1 MFFKPRPISK
11 LNMRPPSPQA
21 SRFGVA
27 IVAIVKNEG
36 RFIKEWALFHALAG
50 VRHFYIYDNG
60 STDDTCEKLN
70 LALPHEA
77 VTIIPWDQSLTS
89 GRGGSELHNQVLAFA
104 HALAN
109 YGGAFRWMAFIDVDE
124 FIVPK
129 MHNSIDDALSEVSEA
144 AHISLPWHMFGRS
157 GHEAT
162 PAGGIVKNF
171 LKRMKTV
178 QATGHAL
185 NWKCIVDPCRVTG
198 VRVHGMEVDGKAE
211 GVNDMGQFAAH
222 KARSL
227 PTFISNERLQ
237 LNHYYTRANADLQA
251 KLAACLIASV
261 PLKKH
266 AKRVQR
272 IVQEIEADEVED
284 RAALEFLDRLIR

>member
-171 LKRMKTV
+171 LKRMKNR
-178 QATGHAL
+178 G
-185 NWKCIVDPCRVTG
+185 RVTQVG
-198 VRVHGMEVDGKAE
+198 IMQKEALFSPPYRIIVAIKIFFNSNPVKRTCSSNKTM
-211 GVNDMGQFAAH
+211 N
-222 KARSL
+222 
-227 PTFISNERLQ
+227 FIAL
-237 LNHYYTRANADLQA
+237 LN
-251 KLAACLIASV
+251 
-261 PLKKH
+261 
-266 AKRVQR
+266 
-272 IVQEIEADEVED
+272 QE
-284 RAALEFLDRLIR
+284 LS